1 MHYQLRHICKRN
13 FLIAARE
20 HKIFA
25 IQIAMQFFNYLK
37 KFVPITE
44 DEFQK
49 FIQPYLIERKFEK
62 KEIVSKEGEVE
73 DYLNFIVHGLAR
85 KYYLKDNDEVNT
97 QISHEGH
104 IIHAQESFHSRQPSE
119 YFVETLE
126 PTTFISITYNDLEKL
141 YGQHIKL
148 ERLGRLVITY
158 TMVQKDRWQMQMI
171 KLSPR
176 ERFLFFVERH
186 PDLLQRVPQKHL
198 ASFLNIQPETFSRF
212 KHLVKV
218 KKAQP

>member
-1 MHYQLRHICKRN
+1 MHYQLRHICIIK
-13 FLIAARE
+13 FLIGYRE
-20 HKIFA
+20 TKIFA
-25 IQIAMQFFNYLK
+25 MQHAKQFYSYLN

-44 DEFQK
+44 EEFK
-49 FIQPYLIERKFEK
+49 AYMLPYLIERRFGK

-73 DYLNFIVHGLAR
+73 DYLNFITEGLVR
-85 KYYLKDNDEVNT
+85 KYYVQNNSEVNT

-104 IIHAQESFHSRQPSE
+104 IIHAQESFHSRKPSE
-119 YFVETLE
+119 YFVETIE
-126 PTTFISITYNDLEKL
+126 PTVFISITYNDLEKL
-141 YGQHIKL
+141 YAQNIKL

-171 KLSPR
+171 KLGPR
-176 ERFLFFVERH
+176 ERFLFFVDRH

-212 KHLVKV
+212 KHLVKL
-218 KKAQP
+218 KR

>member
-1 MHYQLRHICKRN
+1 MRITKH
-13 FLIAARE
+13 
-20 HKIFA
+20 
-25 IQIAMQFFNYLK
+25 FFSYLS
-37 KFVPITE
+37 KFVPVTE
-44 DEFQK
+44 DEFKK
-49 FIQPYLIERKFEK
+49 FIEPYLLERTFEK
-62 KEIVSKEGEVE
+62 KEIVSREGEVE
-73 DYLNFIVHGLAR
+73 EYLNFIIQGVAR
-85 KYYLKDNDEVNT
+85 KYYLQGNEEVNT

-104 IIHAQESFHSRQPSE
+104 LIHAQESFHSRKPSE
-119 YFVETLE
+119 YFVETIE
-126 PTTFISITYNDLEKL
+126 PTIFISISYSDLEKL
-141 YGQHIKL
+141 YARDIKL

-212 KHLVKV
+212 KHLVKL
-218 KKAQP
+218 KKVSL

>member
-1 MHYQLRHICKRN
+1 MQN
-13 FLIAARE
+13 AV
-20 HKIFA
+20 
-25 IQIAMQFFNYLK
+25 QFFDYLN
-37 KFVPITE
+37 KFVPLCE
-44 DEFQK
+44 EEFQK
-49 FIQPYLIERKFEK
+49 FIKPYLLERRFEK
-62 KEIVSKEGEVE
+62 KEIVSRPVEVE
-73 DYLNFIVHGLAR
+73 DYLNFIVEGLVR
-85 KYYLKDNDEVNT
+85 KYYQKDNEEVNT

-104 IIHAQESFHSRQPSE
+104 IIHSQESFHSRKPSE

-141 YGQHIKL
+141 YGHHIKL

-171 KLSPR
+171 KMSPR
-176 ERFLFFVERH
+176 ERFLFFVHRH

-212 KHLVKV
+212 KHLVMV
-218 KKAQP
+218 KKQQP